1 MHETLGHTRAQLTAR
16 ERQVLALFEAGL
28 PVRRIAAC
36 LSITESTV
44 RSYVGG
50 IYRKLG
56 CHSQQEAIAI
66 ARRAGILTGAIAD
79 PSEQCRGDGADEERH
94 ERPSL
99 ARPRQGGYRLLAEI
113 LAGCVARD
121 PAVPDG
127 PERAGEA
134 WGRYL
139 ADRPPLAPPLGPQAS
154 LARLLELLEEIGF
167 TLEPPASAGERV
179 CLVVESCP
187 FREVAR
193 RHDAVVCGVHLGLI
207 RGALAEFGGRLAV
220 EELRPLTAGGACEL
234 ELRSIAEEG

>member
-1 MHETLGHTRAQLTAR
+1 MHETVGHTPRARLASR
-16 ERQVLALFEAGL
+16 ERQVLALLEAGL
-28 PVRRIAAC
+28 PVRGIAAC

-50 IYRKLG
+50 IYRKLR
-56 CHSQQEAIAI
+56 CHSQEEAIAV
-66 ARRAGILTGAIAD
+66 AREQGILTGAIAD
-79 PSEQCRGDGADEERH
+79 SSELCRSGRLQAEAREQPART
-94 ERPSL
+94 RP
-99 ARPRQGGYRLLAEI
+99 AQGGYRLLAEI

-139 ADRPPLAPPLGPQAS
+139 VDWPPLAPALCSEAA

-167 TLEPPASAGERV
+167 AFEPPSSAGGRV
-179 CLVVESCP
+179 CLAVERCP

-193 RHDAVVCGVHLGLI
+193 RHDSVVCGVHLGLI
-207 RGALAEFGGRLAV
+207 RGALAKLGGRLEV
-220 EELRPLTAGGACEL
+220 EELRPLAAGGACEL
-234 ELRSIAEEG
+234 ALRPAER